1 MSDNNHSGNWWI
13 WKVFWILLGVTAFE
27 VMLGILKVDG
37 YLPDFL
43 VFDTFLGLAW
53 LTHIFI
59 VLTLIKAGYIVMV
72 FMHLGDEKKSLQW
85 TILVPAFIL
94 VPYLLFIILTEAI
107 HANLMLVMQIKVK
120 TITTITIWFLLFEL
134 YHQLFIHM

>member
-1 MSDNNHSGNWWI
+1 MSDEKHSGNWWI

-59 VLTLIKAGYIVMV
+59 ILTLIKAGYIVMV
-72 FMHLGDEKKSLQW
+72 FMEIKKVLW
-85 TILVPAFIL
+85 IGF
-94 VPYLLFIILTEAI
+94 
-107 HANLMLVMQIKVK
+107 VK
-120 TITTITIWFLLFEL
+120 TLNDYQRMFKQDLP
-134 YHQLFIHM
+134 